1 MKLAFSSFEWDGGN
15 RKYCQKHGGSLKQ
28 IERFLQQDNLLVAPD
43 VLHAQQEERY
53 LAIGRA
59 RTGKPMMVVFTIR
72 IADKTVRLRP
82 VSARY
87 MHEKEARKYEEEE
100 SAKI

>member
-1 MKLAFSSFEWDGGN
+1 MKLVFSGFEWDDGN
-15 RKYCQKHGGSLKQ
+15 RRHCQKHGLSPKQ
-28 IERFLQQDNLLVAPD
+28 IEHFLQRDNLLVTPD

-72 IADKTVRLRP
+72 IADSTMRIRP
-82 VSARY
+82 ISARY
-87 MHEKEARKYEEEE
+87 MHEKEARKYEEE

>member
-1 MKLAFSSFEWDGGN
+1 MKLAFSGFEWDDGN
-15 RKYCQKHGGSLKQ
+15 RKHCQKHGLSLKQ
-28 IERFLQQDNLLVAPD
+28 IEHFLQQDNLLVAPD

-59 RTGKPMMVVFTIR
+59 RTGKPMLVVFTLR
-72 IADKTVRLRP
+72 RVDETVWLRP
-82 VSARY
+82 ISARY
-87 MHEKEARKYEEEE
+87 MHDKEARRYEEE

>member
-1 MKLAFSSFEWDGGN
+1 MKLAFSGFEWDDGN
-15 RKYCQKHGGSLKQ
+15 RRHCQKHGLSSKQ
-28 IERFLQQDNLLVAPD
+28 IEHFLQQDNLLVAPD

-59 RTGKPMMVVFTIR
+59 RTGKPMLVVFTI
-72 IADKTVRLRP
+72 KKVNETVRLRP
-82 VSARY
+82 ISARY
-87 MHEKEARKYEEEE
+87 MHDKEARKYEEE